1 MPEELT
7 VEDFKLSICN
17 CTERAGYTSWGH
29 VWTVKNEGDPSLTIG
44 RFGIVRY
51 DKGLRVLRVTPIEYQ
66 NGNEKHNTL
75 EVEDPTCGTI
85 YLALMENPQGTS
97 VVYRRKSGKLSGKF
111 WNTICVITP
120 QLEIMRAMGLQN
132 SDIMTDMNGLTIVWR
147 K

>member
-7 VEDFKLSICN
+7 VEDFKLSICG

-29 VWTVKNEGDPSLTIG
+29 VWNGNEGSVPMLSIG

-51 DKGLRVLRVTPIEYQ
+51 DKGLRVLRVTPTEYH
-66 NGNEKHNTL
+66 NSNEKHNTL

-85 YLALMENPQGTS
+85 YLALMENLQGTS
-97 VVYRRKSGKLSGKF
+97 VVYKRGKNM
-111 WNTICVITP
+111 WQTICVITP
-120 QLEIMRAMGLQN
+120 QLEIMRASGLSG